1 MATYVNDLRL
11 KEIATGDESGTWG
24 TSTNTNL
31 ELIAEAF
38 SFGTE
43 AITTNADTHTTTI
56 ADGSTDPGRSIF
68 LKYTGTLDSACTIT
82 IGPNTVSKM
91 WFIENGT
98 SGSQNIIIS
107 QGSGANITIPPGDVK
122 VVYSDGAGSGAAVV
136 DAFASLSVVDLKVQD
151 DLTVT
156 DDMTVGGTLG
166 VTGVLT
172 ATSLDISG
180 DIDVD
185 GTTNLDV
192 VDIDGAVDM
201 ASTLQVDG
209 AITSSAGATIT
220 IADNSAALTVKSTDA
235 DSANGPII
243 DLIRDSASPADSDSL
258 GMLRFKADNDAGE
271 ETIVANIKATV
282 VDVSD
287 GSEDGRLLLQTMID
301 GTSRNR
307 IEITNTEVVVNQS
320 SVDSDFRVE
329 SDNFTHA
336 FFVQASDGNVGIGGA
351 SAPAFENGNGLEIRN
366 PSGNGSHL
374 KLTDNASGTGA
385 TQGFD
390 LYMFN
395 SQAYIENYENAPTIF
410 RNNGGESMRID
421 SGGRVMIAE
430 TSNSGYSATADDLIV
445 GDNGSSTER
454 GISLGSTAGST
465 IRFNDGADAGLIE
478 YAHSD
483 NSMRLYTAA
492 TERMRIDSSGR
503 VGIAQDTPG
512 DFNAAADDL
521 VIGNS
526 GGDFGMTIRT
536 GTSSNGSIHFADGTS
551 GDAENEGI
559 ITYDHSDDHMHFSTS
574 ASERMR
580 IDSSGNVGIGDNS
593 PDSRLHLTT
602 GSSAILRMQRSNN
615 IFGFESGSTASG
627 GYGLYD
633 YAASAYDLYLKAGS
647 IMVGT
652 TTPVGKAHFSQSGLD
667 SDVLQLTNSNSTRSF
682 GQRITFSTDHNDTTS
697 KFLVYKGN
705 TTDRLVI
712 YSNGNIQ
719 NTNNSYGALSDE
731 KLKENIVDATDKLED
746 LKQVKIRNYN
756 FIGEDKNQIGV
767 IAQELETIFPSMVED
782 IQDQDAEGNLLETS
796 TKSVKYSVFVPI
808 LIKAIQEQQTIID
821 DLKTRIETLEG

>member
-1 MATYVNDLRL
+1 
-11 KEIATGDESGTWG
+11 
-24 TSTNTNL
+24 
-31 ELIAEAF
+31 
-38 SFGTE
+38 
-43 AITTNADTHTTTI
+43 
-56 ADGSTDPGRSIF
+56 
-68 LKYTGTLDSACTIT
+68 
-82 IGPNTVSKM
+82 
-91 WFIENGT
+91 
-98 SGSQNIIIS
+98 
-107 QGSGANITIPPGDVK
+107 
-122 VVYSDGAGSGAAVV
+122 
-136 DAFASLSVVDLKVQD
+136 
-151 DLTVT
+151 
-156 DDMTVGGTLG
+156 
-166 VTGVLT
+166 
-172 ATSLDISG
+172 
-180 DIDVD
+180 
-185 GTTNLDV
+185 
-192 VDIDGAVDM
+192 
-201 ASTLQVDG
+201 
-209 AITSSAGATIT
+209 
-220 IADNSAALTVKSTDA
+220 
-235 DSANGPII
+235 
-243 DLIRDSASPADSDSL
+243 
-258 GMLRFKADNDAGE
+258 
-271 ETIVANIKATV
+271 
-282 VDVSD
+282 
-287 GSEDGRLLLQTMID
+287 
-301 GTSRNR
+301 
-307 IEITNTEVVVNQS
+307 
-320 SVDSDFRVE
+320 
-329 SDNFTHA
+329 
-336 FFVQASDGNVGIGGA
+336 
-351 SAPAFENGNGLEIRN
+351 
-366 PSGNGSHL
+366 
-374 KLTDNASGTGA
+374 
-385 TQGFD
+385 
-390 LYMFN
+390 
-395 SQAYIENYENAPTIF
+395 
-410 RNNGGESMRID
+410 
-421 SGGRVMIAE
+421 
-430 TSNSGYSATADDLIV
+430 
-445 GDNGSSTER
+445 
-454 GISLGSTAGST
+454 
-465 IRFNDGADAGLIE
+465 
-478 YAHSD
+478 
-483 NSMRLYTAA
+483 
-492 TERMRIDSSGR
+492 
-503 VGIAQDTPG
+503 
-512 DFNAAADDL
+512 
-521 VIGNS
+521 
-526 GGDFGMTIRT
+526 MTIRT

>member
-1 MATYVNDLRL
+1 
-11 KEIATGDESGTWG
+11 
-24 TSTNTNL
+24 
-31 ELIAEAF
+31 
-38 SFGTE
+38 
-43 AITTNADTHTTTI
+43 
-56 ADGSTDPGRSIF
+56 
-68 LKYTGTLDSACTIT
+68 
-82 IGPNTVSKM
+82 
-91 WFIENGT
+91 
-98 SGSQNIIIS
+98 
-107 QGSGANITIPPGDVK
+107 
-122 VVYSDGAGSGAAVV
+122 
-136 DAFASLSVVDLKVQD
+136 
-151 DLTVT
+151 
-156 DDMTVGGTLG
+156 
-166 VTGVLT
+166 
-172 ATSLDISG
+172 
-180 DIDVD
+180 
-185 GTTNLDV
+185 
-192 VDIDGAVDM
+192 
-201 ASTLQVDG
+201 
-209 AITSSAGATIT
+209 
-220 IADNSAALTVKSTDA
+220 
-235 DSANGPII
+235 
-243 DLIRDSASPADSDSL
+243 
-258 GMLRFKADNDAGE
+258 
-271 ETIVANIKATV
+271 
-282 VDVSD
+282 
-287 GSEDGRLLLQTMID
+287 
-301 GTSRNR
+301 
-307 IEITNTEVVVNQS
+307 
-320 SVDSDFRVE
+320 
-329 SDNFTHA
+329 
-336 FFVQASDGNVGIGGA
+336 
-351 SAPAFENGNGLEIRN
+351 
-366 PSGNGSHL
+366 
-374 KLTDNASGTGA
+374 
-385 TQGFD
+385 
-390 LYMFN
+390 
-395 SQAYIENYENAPTIF
+395 
-410 RNNGGESMRID
+410 MRID
-421 SGGRVMIAE
+421 SSGRVMIAE

>member
-11 KEIATGDESGTWG
+11 KEIGTGESSGTWG
-24 TSTNTNL
+24 TETNTNL
-31 ELIAEAF
+31 ELIGDALG
-38 SFGTE
+38 FGTE
-43 AITTNADTHTTTI
+43 GITTNADTHTTTV
-56 ADGSTDPGRSIF
+56 ADGSADAGRAMYI
-68 LKYTGTLDSACTIT
+68 KYTGTLDSACTVT
-82 IGPNTVSKM
+82 IGPNTINRM
-91 WFIENGT
+91 HFIENAT
-98 SGSQNIIIS
+98 TGSQNLVIS
-107 QGSGANITIPPGDVK
+107 QGTGSNVTIPAGDVK
-122 VVYSDGAGSGAAVV
+122 AVYLDGAGSGAAVA
-136 DAFASLSVVDLKVQD
+136 DAFASLNVVDLKVQD

-156 DDMTVGGTLG
+156 DDATIGGTLG
-166 VTGVLT
+166 VTGIVTLT
-172 ATSLDISG
+172 DDLIIGDGKTIGSASDVDAMTIASNGQVTFSQTLIGTALDISG

-329 SDNFTHA
+329 SNGDANML
-336 FFVQASDGNVGIGGA
+336 FVDAGNDRVGLGTNSPGRTLDVNGIIRSDGTSGALALGGNSSTPSEGVAIHRPASDTMAFVTA
-351 SAPAFENGNGLEIRN
+351 STERL
-366 PSGNGSHL
+366 
-374 KLTDNASGTGA
+374 
-385 TQGFD
+385 
-390 LYMFN
+390 
-395 SQAYIENYENAPTIF
+395 
-410 RNNGGESMRID
+410 RID

-454 GISLGSTAGST
+454 GISLGSTAGAT

-483 NSMRLYTAA
+483 NSMRLYTA
-492 TERMRIDSSGR
+492 G
-503 VGIAQDTPG
+503 
-512 DFNAAADDL
+512 
-521 VIGNS
+521 
-526 GGDFGMTIRT
+526 
-536 GTSSNGSIHFADGTS
+536 
-551 GDAENEGI
+551 
-559 ITYDHSDDHMHFSTS
+559 
-574 ASERMR
+574 SERMR
-580 IDSSGNVGIGDNS
+580 IDLYMFNSQGYIENYENAPIIFRQNGSESARFDSGNFGIGGT
-593 PDSRLHLTT
+593 PTHQLHLTST
-602 GSSAILRMQRSNN
+602 VPTIKLTESDVSTNAFIQSSGGNLNFFADDGNSRASTTM
-615 IFGFESGSTASG
+615 GFFADGTELARFDSTAF
-627 GYGLYD
+627 L
-633 YAASAYDLYLKAGS
+633 
-647 IMVGT
+647 VGT
-652 TTPVGKAHFSQSGLD
+652 TSVVAKCHIAQSGLD

>member
-1 MATYVNDLRL
+1 
-11 KEIATGDESGTWG
+11 
-24 TSTNTNL
+24 
-31 ELIAEAF
+31 
-38 SFGTE
+38 
-43 AITTNADTHTTTI
+43 
-56 ADGSTDPGRSIF
+56 
-68 LKYTGTLDSACTIT
+68 
-82 IGPNTVSKM
+82 
-91 WFIENGT
+91 
-98 SGSQNIIIS
+98 
-107 QGSGANITIPPGDVK
+107 
-122 VVYSDGAGSGAAVV
+122 
-136 DAFASLSVVDLKVQD
+136 
-151 DLTVT
+151 
-156 DDMTVGGTLG
+156 
-166 VTGVLT
+166 
-172 ATSLDISG
+172 
-180 DIDVD
+180 
-185 GTTNLDV
+185 
-192 VDIDGAVDM
+192 
-201 ASTLQVDG
+201 
-209 AITSSAGATIT
+209 
-220 IADNSAALTVKSTDA
+220 
-235 DSANGPII
+235 
-243 DLIRDSASPADSDSL
+243 
-258 GMLRFKADNDAGE
+258 
-271 ETIVANIKATV
+271 
-282 VDVSD
+282 
-287 GSEDGRLLLQTMID
+287 MID

-329 SDNFTHA
+329 SNGDANML
-336 FFVQASDGNVGIGGA
+336 FVDAGNDRVGIGTSSPS
-351 SAPAFENGNGLEIRN
+351 SALETVGGDGITISNSGDTFLQLKTTGTTATNYIEFKDSGGSAGNIVYNHTDNYLATKV
-366 PSGNGSHL
+366 NGS
-374 KLTDNASGTGA
+374 
-385 TQGFD
+385 
-390 LYMFN
+390 
-395 SQAYIENYENAPTIF
+395 E
-410 RNNGGESMRID
+410 RMRID

-492 TERMRIDSSGR
+492 TERLRIDSSGR